1 MTRSPA
7 STAQWAKA
15 NPACQNHGSKPMADK
30 IAYPINN
37 KIPGTKSGK
46 VASLRSKTMGL
57 CVMLV
62 WRAPGLFPVTTG
74 HYSTTT
80 FNNRLTRKVGEG
92 IKPP

>member
-1 MTRSPA
+1 
-7 STAQWAKA
+7 
-15 NPACQNHGSKPMADK
+15 MADK

>member
-1 MTRSPA
+1 
-7 STAQWAKA
+7 
-15 NPACQNHGSKPMADK
+15 
-30 IAYPINN
+30 
-37 KIPGTKSGK
+37 
-46 VASLRSKTMGL
+46 MGL